1 MQIRVANRQDEPI
14 IRTIVNQALAERGQS
29 EVDLKGRDE
38 DLNNVEQHY
47 FWYDGLFLVAE
58 EDGQIIGLVGARK
71 SEHDESL
78 ELLRLVVV
86 PAHRQKGV
94 ARQLM
99 DTVFFFARN
108 LEYKEVSCM
117 FEVDP
122 NWGSPTTGDFKLDDT
137 KGNRWVIPVGSTRAL
152 SEQPTLPPG

>member
-14 IRTIVNQALAERGQS
+14 IRTIVNQALAERGSS

-47 FWYDGLFLVAE
+47 FWHDGLFLVAE
-58 EDGQIIGLVGARK
+58 DDGQIIGLVGARK
-71 SEHDESL
+71 CEHDDSL

-86 PAHRQKGV
+86 PSHRKKGV
-94 ARQLM
+94 AHSLM

-117 FEVDP
+117 FEMDP
-122 NWGSPTTGDFKLDDT
+122 VSGFSSNMGDFKVDDAR
-137 KGNRWVIPVGSTRAL
+137 GNRWVIPVGSTRKFEEPRPQI
-152 SEQPTLPPG
+152 S